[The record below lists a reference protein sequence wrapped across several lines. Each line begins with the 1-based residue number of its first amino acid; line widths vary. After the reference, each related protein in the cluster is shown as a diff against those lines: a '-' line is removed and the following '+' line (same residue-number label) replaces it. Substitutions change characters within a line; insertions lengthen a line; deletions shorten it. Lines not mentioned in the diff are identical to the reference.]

1 MQEFNRNIK
10 ESTNTAKRDKLHTNL
25 TKPSYSVP
33 EVAKLIGITPYRVQ
47 MMIKL
52 GQIDAL
58 LAGRQRI
65 ILRDDLNNYFK
76 TKNTSSNLQ
85 NHTELT

>member
-1 MQEFNRNIK
+1 
-10 ESTNTAKRDKLHTNL
+10 LHTNL

-52 GQIDAL
+52 GQIDAR
-58 LAGRQRI
+58 LAGRQKI
-65 ILRDDLNNYFK
+65 ILRAALDNYFK
-76 TKNTSSNLQ
+76 NKNTSLNL
-85 NHTELT
+85 

>member
-10 ESTNTAKRDKLHTNL
+10 ESTNTAKRDKLH

>member
-1 MQEFNRNIK
+1 LQGFNRNIK
-10 ESTNTAKRDKLHTNL
+10 ESTNTAKRDKLHNNL

-58 LAGRQRI
+58 LAGRQKI
-65 ILRDDLNNYFK
+65 ILRADLDNYFK
-76 TKNTSSNLQ
+76 NKNTSLNL
-85 NHTELT
+85 

>member
-1 MQEFNRNIK
+1 M
-10 ESTNTAKRDKLHTNL
+10 
-25 TKPSYSVP
+25 P

-58 LAGRQRI
+58 LAGRQKI
-65 ILRDDLNNYFK
+65 ILRADLDNYFK
-76 TKNTSSNLQ
+76 NKNTSLNL
-85 NHTELT
+85 